1 MRSVR
6 MRLSVITIISPIFLV
21 VLITFMSAPKNTFR
35 NKHLFDDFLKGS
47 QVTVQTGHRKGVGY
61 QQFAWPQDA

>member
-1 MRSVR
+1 MAFVR
-6 MRLSVITIISPIFLV
+6 MRLSVFTIKASIFLV
-21 VLITFMSAPKNTFR
+21 VLITFMSASKNTFR
-35 NKHLFDDFLKGS
+35 NKHLFDDLFKGS